1 MSPTR
6 TARHHA
12 LAAALAALSD
22 EELAARLARAE
33 RVGVGVGGEALVLD
47 VAGAPVFAK
56 RVPLTAR
63 ELAHPRSTANLFDL
77 PLHHQYGLGG
87 PSFSAWR
94 ELDACE
100 RVTEAVLE
108 GEATAF
114 PLLHHWRVLPGRPP
128 LPADRAPADDPATR
142 ARLEALAAA
151 PSSLVLVTEHLP
163 LPLEDWLRDAP
174 LTKAEALARQLAD
187 ITTSLRRLRLLHM
200 DAHFGNLRVADD
212 RVHLTDFGLALSPR
226 HDLSPAERDFAHHHA
241 GYDADHTAMRLVNW
255 LITTTHAPENPAT
268 RNAHVRRYARGATPH
283 DVPPPV
289 AALITG
295 HAPAAAAM
303 NDLWWRLF
311 GGELTARHRAPRD

>member
-1 MSPTR
+1 MPTR

-12 LAAALAALSD
+12 LAAALAALPD
-22 EELAARLARAE
+22 EELAARLAAAGRI
-33 RVGVGVGGEALVLD
+33 GVGVGGEALVLD

-56 RVPLTAR
+56 RVPLTTR

-94 ELDACE
+94 ELDAAE
-100 RVTEAVLE
+100 RVTGAVLA

-114 PLLHHWRVLPGRPP
+114 PLLHHWRVLPGGPP
-128 LPADRAPADDPATR
+128 LTADRAPADDPATR

-163 LPLEDWLRDAP
+163 LSLEDWLRDDP
-174 LTKAEALARQLAD
+174 LAKAEALARQLAD
-187 ITTSLRRLRLLHM
+187 ITTSLRRLGLLHM
-200 DAHFGNLRVADD
+200 DAHFGNLRVAEG

-226 HDLSPAERDFAHHHA
+226 HDLSPAERDFARHHA
-241 GYDADHTAMRLVNW
+241 GYDADHTAARLVNW
-255 LITTTHAPENPAT
+255 LVTTIHAPEDPAT
-268 RNAHVRRYARGATPH
+268 RNAHVRRYAQGATPH
-283 DVPPPV
+283 GVPPPV
-289 AALITG
+289 AKLITG

-311 GGELTARHRAPRD
+311 DGELTARHSAP